1 MQLQSI
7 IYSKPPAIVTFLLL
21 TSIPLVDPTWV
32 VRSLCATHLG
42 RRLLQGGSS
51 RTFVH
56 SLFQR
61 LYHALSSTCLRVR
74 LLFPCPVRSRYETFP
89 TLEAEAKY
97 WCIAA
102 RYQRHLA
109 QSSARRPPHE
119 TSEIPLVTYYTP
131 RLLPQYRDVQHSD
144 EGSVEFSISAK
155 TFCKWHRMVFRRSHH
170 PTLAQAALRMKHHSH
185 RDLREIQRIARL
197 LPDEQVFRVNRPWS
211 SKYNK
216 LWKRWLDN
224 KGPDVVIVFE

>member
-7 IYSKPPAIVTFLLL
+7 IYSKPPVIVTFLLL
-21 TSIPLVDPTWV
+21 TSLPLVDSTWV

-42 RRLLQGGSS
+42 RRLLRGFN
-51 RTFVH
+51 RT
-56 SLFQR
+56 LMDR

-74 LLFPCPVRSRYETFP
+74 LLLFPFPARSRCGTFP

-102 RYQRHLA
+102 RYRRHLA
-109 QSSARRPPHE
+109 QSSARRPPQE

-131 RLLPQYRDVQHSD
+131 RLLPQYRDVQHPD
-144 EGSVEFSISAK
+144 EGSSGFSIPAK
-155 TFCKWHRMVFRRSHH
+155 TFCKWHRMVFRGSYH
-170 PTLAQAALRMKHHSH
+170 PTLAQAVVRMKYYSH
-185 RDLREIQRIARL
+185 RDLKEMQRIARFL
-197 LPDEQVFRVNRPWS
+197 SDEQVLRRPWS
-211 SKYNK
+211 PKYSE
-216 LWKRWLDN
+216 LWKRWLDT